1 MRRGKV
7 RDDQRSGVQRRVIER
22 QNRYVPGSKALARYL
37 DDIVAWGDE
46 NPTVP
51 ARFRSRSQTPN
62 RSVYAQP

>member
-1 MRRGKV
+1 M
-7 RDDQRSGVQRRVIER
+7 QRRVIER

-37 DDIVAWGDE
+37 DDIVAWDE